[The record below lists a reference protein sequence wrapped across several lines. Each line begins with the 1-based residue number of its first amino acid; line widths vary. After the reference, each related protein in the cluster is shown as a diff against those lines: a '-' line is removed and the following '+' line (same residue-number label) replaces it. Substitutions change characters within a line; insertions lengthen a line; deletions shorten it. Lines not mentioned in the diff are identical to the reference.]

1 MKLAISGKG
10 GVGKTTIAA
19 ALIKIFAQSGGIV
32 YAIDG
37 DPDACLAAA
46 LSIPE
51 NEAEKIKPVVEM
63 RDAIRNKSGGGA
75 FYVLNPKVDD
85 FIEDY
90 SYKIGNNIRFMR
102 MGDPKKGGSECYC
115 RENTFLNALIT
126 SLLLDQNDTVIM
138 DMGAGIEHL
147 SRGTARGVDMMLVVV
162 EPSRNSV
169 NTAKNVERMASELG
183 ILKVGIIANKIRSQK
198 EKQFIEKSFPDSLIL
213 GFVKFSESIWANAME
228 PSLATKLEEELISE
242 IRQVCLKISGEV
254 GGKGQ
259 S

>member
-19 ALIKIFAQSGGIV
+19 AITRIFAQTGGTV
-32 YAIDG
+32 YAIDA
-37 DPDACLAAA
+37 DPDACLAA
-46 LSIPE
+46 SIGIPE
-51 NEAEKIKPVVEM
+51 DEAAKLKPVVEM
-63 RDAIRNKSGGGA
+63 RDVIRERSGGGA

-85 FIEDY
+85 FINDY
-90 SYKIGNNIRFMR
+90 SYKLGNIRFLR

-115 RENTFLNALIT
+115 RENTFLNALVT

-169 NTAKNVERMASELG
+169 NTAKHVERMARELG
-183 ILKVGIIANKIRSQK
+183 IPRIGIIANKIRSEN
-198 EKQFIEKSFPDSLIL
+198 EKQFIASSFPGNSIL
-213 GFVKFSESIWANAME
+213 GYIKFSEAIWANAME
-228 PSLATKLEEELISE
+228 PSLAVEVDKEMLAEMK
-242 IRQVCLKISGEV
+242 QVCLKISGEV
-254 GGKGQ
+254 GGKF
-259 S
+259 